1 MNVLFVYSDV
11 GYTLPK
17 VTIAL
22 IYLSVSEL
30 TSRLSLY
37 NHWTGLV
44 EWHFFPLKF
53 SRSLYYAC
61 LYAMVVWS
69 IIII

>member
-17 VTIAL
+17 GVTVAL

-37 NHWTGLV
+37 NHWTSGVAFFSAKIFMISILRLLV
-44 EWHFFPLKF
+44 
-53 SRSLYYAC
+53 C
-61 LYAMVVWS
+61 MVVWS